1 MIYFRPGSQVWQL
14 VTLLSFAGEFP
25 VRSLSLLGNARVY
38 GTLIHRLTA
47 PQTFC
52 DSQTGTEMTCRL
64 LTISGKGKTRSV
76 RLYKGALPILDW
88 LGPGTYRYYMD
99 AFWEH
104 RFPGDAAH
112 RERNHRVAQAAALCL
127 RAGIEV
133 RPGQI
138 PELQNH
144 SIRKIVLESSAFYL
158 ARDMKKVGDGME
170 MNKTM
175 FTRMMGAVFSGGN
188 CYAVYN
194 TRDAVMKWNGMG
206 EFKALHSLIELARLN
221 AGISDVDSALLI
233 GQSEET
239 ALNTLIESD
248 RSRRP
253 SFRFDAIYPHIY
265 FLPMDENGI
274 RQLRLLLLPD
284 WKERLLELLF
294 DDEARSYDQ
303 GLFEYDACVDGVYVL
318 SHLDG
323 DIARLIR
330 FRDAIET
337 QTGKFELL
345 CYPHQAHFL
354 REYMGRRAA
363 VKIINM
369 HQIEKEF
376 ADEKGMRFER

>member
-38 GTLIHRLTA
+38 DALIHRLTA

-52 DSQTGTEMTCRL
+52 DPLTGAEMTCRL
-64 LTISGKGKTRSV
+64 LTVSGKGKTRSV
-76 RLYKGALPILDW
+76 RLYKGALPILNW
-88 LGPGTYRYYMD
+88 LGQDTYRYYME
-99 AFWEH
+99 AFWGH

-127 RAGIEV
+127 RAGAEA
-133 RPGQI
+133 RPDRL
-138 PELQNH
+138 PKLQNH
-144 SIRKIVLESSAFYL
+144 SIQRTVLEVPSFYL
-158 ARDMKKVGDGME
+158 ARDLKKVGDGME

-175 FTRMMGAVFSGGN
+175 FTRMAGAVFSGGK

-221 AGISDVDSALLI
+221 AGIPEVDSALLI

-248 RSRRP
+248 RSRRL
-253 SFRFDAIYPHIY
+253 SFRFDAIYPHIC

-284 WKERLLELLF
+284 WREKLLELLF
-294 DDEARSYDQ
+294 DAETRSYDQ

-318 SHLDG
+318 SYLDG

-337 QTGKFELL
+337 QNGQFELL
-345 CYPHQAHFL
+345 CYPHQAYFL
-354 REYMGRRAA
+354 QEYMGRLAK
-363 VKIINM
+363 VKTIGLD
-369 HQIEKEF
+369 QIEQEFEVEKE
-376 ADEKGMRFER
+376 ADI